1 MNDLDTKSLLDGI
14 RATTELV
21 KGARGL
27 IAELD
32 SLVRRIPWLG
42 IARTLRWTFGKFLEA
57 MRESVRFPEP
67 PRFAILCLKF
77 SAAVASYFLA
87 ALCLA
92 LLIADVGLL
101 CQIPLAAMKRV
112 EAIAV
117 LIFMLWLVVA
127 AFAQAAWLRVLLA
140 QDSRVL
146 WGQRPQIKR

>member
-1 MNDLDTKSLLDGI
+1 MNDLDTKNILDGI
-14 RATTELV
+14 RATTELA
-21 KGARGL
+21 KAARGL
-27 IAELD
+27 IKELD
-32 SLVRRIPWLG
+32 LLTKKIPWRS
-42 IARTLRWTFGKFLEA
+42 IARALRWTCGKFLEA
-57 MRESVRFPEP
+57 LRESVRFPEP
-67 PRFAILCLKF
+67 PRFAIFCLKF
-77 SAAVASYFLA
+77 SATVASYFLA

-140 QDSRVL
+140 RDSRVL